1 MQNLLFYL
9 AFKQGR
15 AGSRSTTYLLSPARP
30 VATGSDGHLGTFWA
44 RPASESVQNHPDPH
58 GNRAQNTDLDALNPT
73 ILFIR
78 RETAGKAG
86 TTFGFHPT
94 KLSVGPTTT
103 RAGIIIPHYPQ
114 GGVGENT
121 SSACFPDGRISAA
134 ATYFRKNARV
144 DLRRPDLGVSKQ
156 ASLVIC
162 GTQQW
167 TRHTWTR
174 DPDERNTREV
184 LG

>member
-1 MQNLLFYL
+1 MQNLPFYL

-15 AGSRSTTYLLSPARP
+15 AGSRSTTYLWSPARP

-94 KLSVGPTTT
+94 TLSVGPTTT

-114 GGVGENT
+114 GGVGEQQHLV
-121 SSACFPDGRISAA
+121 FPFDSVSILLDDILLCS
-134 ATYFRKNARV
+134 
-144 DLRRPDLGVSKQ
+144 SKQ
-156 ASLVIC
+156 AFC
-162 GTQQW
+162 GA
-167 TRHTWTR
+167 
-174 DPDERNTREV
+174 
-184 LG
+184 